1 MISVGESGDRSVS
14 GQWLGLSIGLLSGTG
29 LGLGLMYFFLAG
41 RIRKTKALFDIS
53 MLLNSTLKR
62 REQIELIMN
71 TAKQV
76 LPVEAASVLLVDPET
91 DELSI
96 EFAQGVKSEA
106 LGSIKLKPGEGIAGF
121 VAKSGQSLIV
131 NDTRSETKWSNRV
144 DELTGFETRN
154 LVTVPILN
162 GQRVEGVLQVVNK
175 KGSRPFTKRD
185 RLLLERIAQP
195 MAVALENARLYAQ
208 VEESLEALK
217 MTTAIKERLES
228 ELQIAGTIQMSFLP
242 RVMPSSHEPYD
253 VCALLKSAKEVGG
266 DFYSFFKIDE
276 DHLFFALGDVSDKG
290 IPAALFMAVTLTL
303 LKGKMDPG
311 LSPGELLTMVND
323 ELARDNPLVFATI
336 VCGVFTCSTGEIV
349 MSEGGHCTP
358 YVVRADGKVEA
369 VKLKKSLPL
378 AAMEDAIYHNGYL
391 TLEHG
396 DRLLLYTDGITE
408 AENAAQ
414 EQYSAARLQQ
424 FLEMTPGMSS
434 AEIIDALLMHVF
446 MFTDGAP
453 QSDDIAVLTLLRR

>member
-1 MISVGESGDRSVS
+1 
-14 GQWLGLSIGLLSGTG
+14 
-29 LGLGLMYFFLAG
+29 
-41 RIRKTKALFDIS
+41 
-53 MLLNSTLKR
+53 
-62 REQIELIMN
+62 
-71 TAKQV
+71 
-76 LPVEAASVLLVDPET
+76 
-91 DELSI
+91 
-96 EFAQGVKSEA
+96 
-106 LGSIKLKPGEGIAGF
+106 
-121 VAKSGQSLIV
+121 
-131 NDTRSETKWSNRV
+131 
-144 DELTGFETRN
+144 
-154 LVTVPILN
+154 
-162 GQRVEGVLQVVNK
+162 
-175 KGSRPFTKRD
+175 
-185 RLLLERIAQP
+185 

-208 VEESLEALK
+208 VEQSLEALK
-217 MTTAIKERLES
+217 TTTAIKERLES

-242 RVMPSSHEPYD
+242 RIMPSSHEPYD

-266 DFYSFFKIDE
+266 DFYNFFKIDD

-303 LKGKMDPG
+303 LKGKMGPG
-311 LSPGELLTMVND
+311 LSPGELLTTVND

-336 VCGVFTCSTGEIV
+336 VCGVFTCSTGEVV

-358 YVVRADGKVEA
+358 YVVRADGEIEP

-378 AAMEDAIYHNGYL
+378 AAMEEAVYHDGYL
-391 TLEHG
+391 TLGHG

-408 AENAAQ
+408 AENAVQ
-414 EQYSAARLQQ
+414 EQYSPDRLQQ

>member
-1 MISVGESGDRSVS
+1 M
-14 GQWLGLSIGLLSGTG
+14 Q
-29 LGLGLMYFFLAG
+29 
-41 RIRKTKALFDIS
+41 
-53 MLLNSTLKR
+53 LNSTLKR
-62 REQIELIMN
+62 REQMELIMN
-71 TAKQV
+71 TAKRV

-91 DELSI
+91 DELFF
-96 EFAQGVKSEA
+96 ELAQGDKGDEVRE
-106 LGSIKLKPGEGIAGF
+106 IRLKAGEGIAGY
-121 VAKSGQSLIV
+121 VAQNGQSIIV
-131 NDTRSETKWSNRV
+131 NDTKTDPRWSNRV
-144 DELTGFETRN
+144 AESTGFVTRN
-154 LVTVPILN
+154 LLTVPILN
-162 GQRVEGVLQVVNK
+162 RERVEGVLQVVNK
-175 KGSRPFTKRD
+175 KGAREFTKRD
-185 RLLLERIAQP
+185 RHLLEMVAQP

-217 MTTAIKERLES
+217 TTTAIKERLES

-242 RVMPSSHEPYD
+242 RTMPSSQEPYD

-266 DFYSFFKIDE
+266 DFYNFFKIDE

-303 LKGKMDPG
+303 LKGKMGPG
-311 LSPGELLTMVND
+311 LSPGELLTTVNE

-336 VCGVFTCSTGEIV
+336 VCGVFTCSTGEVV

-358 YVVRADGKVEA
+358 YVVRADGKIEP

-378 AAMEDAIYHNGYL
+378 AAMEEAVYHDGYL

-408 AENAAQ
+408 AENAVQ
-414 EQYSAARLQQ
+414 EQYSPDRLQQ

-446 MFTDGAP
+446 LFTDGAP

>member
-1 MISVGESGDRSVS
+1 MIGQGVG
-14 GQWLGLSIGLLSGTG
+14 WAIGLLSGVA
-29 LGLGLMYFFLAG
+29 LGAGATYAFLQA
-41 RIRKTKALFDIS
+41 RVKRSKVLFDIS
-53 MLLNSTLKR
+53 MQLNSTLKR
-62 REQIELIMN
+62 REQMELIMN

-76 LPVEAASVLLVDPET
+76 LPVEAASVLLIDPDT
-91 DELSI
+91 DELVF
-96 EFAQGVKSEA
+96 ELAQGDKGEEVRE
-106 LGSIKLKPGEGIAGF
+106 LRLKPGEGIAGY
-121 VAKSGQSLIV
+121 VAQSGQSLIV
-131 NDTRSETKWSNRV
+131 NDTKSDSRWSDRV
-144 DELTGFETRN
+144 AVRTGFETRN
-154 LVTVPILN
+154 LLTVPILN
-162 GQRVEGVLQVVNK
+162 RQRVEGVLQVINK
-175 KGSRPFTKRD
+175 KGGRSFKKRD
-185 RLLLERIAQP
+185 RQLLEKVAQP

-208 VEESLEALK
+208 VEESLEALS

-242 RVMPSSHEPYD
+242 RTMPSSQEPYD

-266 DFYSFFKIDE
+266 DFYSFYKIDD

-303 LKGKMDPG
+303 LKGKMGPG

-336 VCGVFTCSTGEIV
+336 VCGVFTCSTGKVV

-358 YVVRADGKVEA
+358 YVVRAGGTIEP

-378 AAMEDAIYHNGYL
+378 AAMEDAVYHDGYL

-414 EQYSAARLQQ
+414 EQYSPDRLQQ
-424 FLEMTPGMSS
+424 FLEMTHGMSS

-446 MFTDGAP
+446 LFADGAP

>member
-1 MISVGESGDRSVS
+1 MS
-14 GQWLGLSIGLLSGTG
+14 GQWIDISIGLVVGVV
-29 LGLGLMYFFLAG
+29 LGLGSMGLIVRG
-41 RIRKTKALFDIS
+41 RVRRSKVLFDIS
-53 MLLNSTLKR
+53 MQLNSTLKR
-62 REQIELIMN
+62 REQMELILN

-76 LPVEAASVLLVDPET
+76 LPVEAASVLLVDPVT
-91 DELSI
+91 DELFF
-96 EFAQGVKSEA
+96 ELAQGDKGKEVRE
-106 LGSIKLKPGEGIAGF
+106 IRLKAGEGIAGY
-121 VAKSGQSLIV
+121 VAQSGQSVIV
-131 NDTRSETKWSNRV
+131 NDTMGDPRWSNRV
-144 DELTGFETRN
+144 AERTGFETRN
-154 LVTVPILN
+154 LLTVPITN
-162 GQRVEGVLQVVNK
+162 RDRVEGVLQVINK
-175 KGSRPFTKRD
+175 NGNRSFTKRD
-185 RLLLERIAQP
+185 RMLLEKVAQP

-217 MTTAIKERLES
+217 TTTAIKERLES

-242 RVMPSSHEPYD
+242 RTMPSSQEPYD

-266 DFYSFFKIDE
+266 DFYNFFKIDD

-303 LKGKMDPG
+303 LKGKMNPG
-311 LSPGELLTMVND
+311 LSPGELLTMVNE

-336 VCGVFTCSTGEIV
+336 VCGVFTCSTGEVV

-358 YVVRADGKVEA
+358 YVVRAGGNIEP
-369 VKLKKSLPL
+369 VKLQKSLPL
-378 AAMEDAIYHNGYL
+378 AAMEDAVYHDGYL
-391 TLEHG
+391 TLDHG

-414 EQYSAARLQQ
+414 EQYSPARLHQ

-446 MFTDGAP
+446 MFADGAP

>member
-1 MISVGESGDRSVS
+1 
-14 GQWLGLSIGLLSGTG
+14 
-29 LGLGLMYFFLAG
+29 
-41 RIRKTKALFDIS
+41 
-53 MLLNSTLKR
+53 
-62 REQIELIMN
+62 
-71 TAKQV
+71 
-76 LPVEAASVLLVDPET
+76 VLLVDPVT
-91 DELSI
+91 DELFF
-96 EFAQGVKSEA
+96 ELAQGDKGEEVRE
-106 LGSIKLKPGEGIAGF
+106 IRLKAGEVIAGY
-121 VAKSGQSLIV
+121 VAQSGQSLIV
-131 NDTRSETKWSNRV
+131 NDTKGDPRWSNRV
-144 DELTGFETRN
+144 AERTGFVTRN
-154 LVTVPILN
+154 LLTVPITN
-162 GQRVEGVLQVVNK
+162 RDRTEGVLQVINK
-175 KGSRPFTKRD
+175 SGSRPFTKRD
-185 RLLLERIAQP
+185 RTLLENVAQP

-217 MTTAIKERLES
+217 STTAIKERLES

-242 RVMPSSHEPYD
+242 RTMPSSHEPYD

-266 DFYSFFKIDE
+266 DFYNFFKIDD
-276 DHLFFALGDVSDKG
+276 DHLFFTLGDVSDKG

-303 LKGKMDPG
+303 LKGKMNPG

-336 VCGVFTCSTGEIV
+336 VCGVFTCSTGEVV

-358 YVVRADGKVEA
+358 YVVRANGDIEP

-378 AAMEDAIYHNGYL
+378 AAMEDAVYHDGYL
-391 TLEHG
+391 TLGHG

-414 EQYSAARLQQ
+414 EQYSPARLHQ

-446 MFTDGAP
+446 MFADGAP

>member
-1 MISVGESGDRSVS
+1 MN
-14 GQWLGLSIGLLSGTG
+14 GQWIDLSIGLAVGG
-29 LGLGLMYFFLAG
+29 ILGLGAMGLILRG
-41 RIRKTKALFDIS
+41 RARRSKVLFDIS
-53 MLLNSTLKR
+53 MQLNSTLKR
-62 REQIELIMN
+62 REQMELIMN
-71 TAKQV
+71 TAKRV
-76 LPVEAASVLLVDPET
+76 LPVEAASVLLVDPVT
-91 DELSI
+91 DELFF
-96 EFAQGVKSEA
+96 ELAQGDKGEEVRE
-106 LGSIKLKPGEGIAGF
+106 IRLKAGEGIAGY
-121 VAKSGQSLIV
+121 VAQSGQSVIV
-131 NDTRSETKWSNRV
+131 NDTKGDPRWSNRV
-144 DELTGFETRN
+144 AERTGFVTRN
-154 LVTVPILN
+154 LLTVPITN
-162 GQRVEGVLQVVNK
+162 RDRVEGVLQVINK
-175 KGSRPFTKRD
+175 NGSRPFTKRD
-185 RLLLERIAQP
+185 RVLLEHVAQP
-195 MAVALENARLYAQ
+195 MAVALENARLYEQ
-208 VEESLEALK
+208 VEQSLEALK
-217 MTTAIKERLES
+217 TTTAIKERLES

-242 RVMPSSHEPYD
+242 RTMPSSQEPYD

-266 DFYSFFKIDE
+266 DFYNFFKIDD

-303 LKGKMDPG
+303 LKGKMNPG
-311 LSPGELLTMVND
+311 LSPGELLTMVNG

-336 VCGVFTCSTGEIV
+336 VCGVFTCSTGEVV

-358 YVVRADGKVEA
+358 YVVRAGGNIEA

-378 AAMEDAIYHNGYL
+378 AAMEDAVYHDGYL

-414 EQYSAARLQQ
+414 EQYSPARLHQ

-446 MFTDGAP
+446 MFADGAP

>member
-1 MISVGESGDRSVS
+1 MS
-14 GQWLGLSIGLLSGTG
+14 GQWVSWAIGLCGGAAIG
-29 LGLGLMYFFLAG
+29 LGSMYVILRQRVRQA
-41 RIRKTKALFDIS
+41 KVLFDIS

-62 REQIELIMN
+62 REQMELIMN

-91 DELSI
+91 DELFF
-96 EFAQGVKSEA
+96 ELAQGDKEEE
-106 LGSIKLKPGEGIAGF
+106 IREIRLKPGEGIAGH
-121 VAKSGQSLIV
+121 VVQTGQSLIV
-131 NDTRSETKWSNRV
+131 NNTAEDSRWSNRV
-144 DELTGFETRN
+144 AQSTGTHTRN
-154 LVTVPILN
+154 LLTVPILN
-162 GQRVEGVLQVVNK
+162 RQRVEGVLQVLNK
-175 KGSRPFTKRD
+175 KGNRGFSKRD
-185 RLLLERIAQP
+185 IHIMEKVAQP

-208 VEESLEALK
+208 VEKSLEALK
-217 MTTAIKERLES
+217 MTTAIKEKLES
-228 ELQIAGTIQMSFLP
+228 ELQVAGGIQMSFLP
-242 RVMPSSHEPYD
+242 RTMPSANEPYD

-266 DFYSFFKIDE
+266 DFYNFFKIDE

-303 LKGKMDPG
+303 LKGKMTLG

-323 ELARDNPLVFATI
+323 ELARDNPPVFATI
-336 VCGVFTCSTGEIV
+336 VCGVYTCSTGEVV

-358 YVVRADGKVEA
+358 YVVRASGAIEP

-378 AAMEDAIYHNGYL
+378 AAMEDAIYHDGHL

-414 EQYSAARLQQ
+414 EQYSPDRLQQ

-446 MFTDGAP
+446 MFADGAP
-453 QSDDIAVLTLLRR
+453 QSDDIAVLTLMRR